1 MADSAQN
8 SGNTHFIITLDGL
21 RQLFDALKRRGYRVL
36 GPTVHDGA
44 IVYDDIGSPADM
56 PRGWTDDQQG
66 GHYRLLRR
74 DDEALFGYAVG
85 PHSWKKFLH
94 PPAVRLWK
102 MRRHENGFEIEL
114 ENEEPPKTA
123 FLGV

>member
-85 PHSWKKFLH
+85 PHSWKRFLH
-94 PPAVRLWK
+94 PPLLTLWRAERVGPD
-102 MRRHENGFEIEL
+102 MRISTDPPPL
-114 ENEEPPKTA
+114 ERYA
-123 FLGV
+123 FLA